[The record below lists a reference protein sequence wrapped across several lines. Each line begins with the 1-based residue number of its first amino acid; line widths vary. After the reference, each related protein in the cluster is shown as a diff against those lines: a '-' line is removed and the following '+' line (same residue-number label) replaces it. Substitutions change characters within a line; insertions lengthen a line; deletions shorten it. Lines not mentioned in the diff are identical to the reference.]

1 MRVLIF
7 DTETTGK
14 WEFGLNGTDP
24 AQPNLLQLGAILRED
39 GVIRAEVNVI
49 VFPESSIHPKALEVH
64 GISEE
69 IADKNGVSQKSACL
83 MFEDMLHLADRVVA
97 HNLDFD
103 LKIMKRAFWR
113 CGWSD
118 FKVFESVDQV
128 CTMKESTDVLRLPA
142 PKNKKGFKWP
152 TLNEAHIYFTNQPV
166 IDAHDA
172 MVDVRACVAVYDGLK
187 ALGIVKE

>member
-1 MRVLIF
+1 MRILFF
-7 DTETTGK
+7 DTETTSK
-14 WEFGLNGTDP
+14 WEFGLSGTDP
-24 AQPNLLQLGAILRED
+24 SQPNLVQLGAIFRED
-39 GVIRAEVNVI
+39 GVIRNEVNVI
-49 VFPESSIHPKALEVH
+49 VFPESSIHPKAMEIH

-69 IADKNGVSQKSACL
+69 MADKNGVSQKSACL
-83 MFEDMLHLADRVVA
+83 MFDDMLHLADRVVA

-103 LKIMKRAFWR
+103 LKIMKRALWR
-113 CGWSD
+113 CGMNMNS
-118 FKVFESVDQV
+118 FESVDQI

-172 MVDVRACVAVYDGLK
+172 MVDVRACVTVYDGLK